1 MNCYVFTKKQVL
13 SFGALALAL
22 IVGAAISVSAF
33 AKTERRLPIYS
44 VETEEKKIA
53 ISFDAAWGADD
64 TDTLISVLRQYNVPA
79 TFFVVAQWVDKYPEE
94 VKKLS
99 EAGNDVMNHS
109 TTHPYMTSL
118 SKERMLAELS
128 DCNEKIAAIT
138 GKTPTLFRCPY
149 GDYNNAVI
157 DTVESIGMKAIQW
170 DVETLATKVI
180 I

>member
-94 VKKLS
+94 VK
-99 EAGNDVMNHS
+99 
-109 TTHPYMTSL
+109 
-118 SKERMLAELS
+118 
-128 DCNEKIAAIT
+128 
-138 GKTPTLFRCPY
+138 
-149 GDYNNAVI
+149 
-157 DTVESIGMKAIQW
+157 
-170 DVETLATKVI
+170 
-180 I
+180 